1 MSTIRIRISSQ
12 TAFKTAELVSNSIL
26 LATNAY
32 LAGAGI
38 HNQFRNRKRE
48 RIAEN
53 LQMAA
58 EIASTMAGLAQVV
71 TSSLDKHHAS
81 DT

>member
-1 MSTIRIRISSQ
+1 MGTIRFRFSSN
-12 TAFKTAELVSNSIL
+12 TAIKTAELVSNTIL
-26 LATNAY
+26 LATNTY

-38 HNQFRNRKRE
+38 HNSFRNRKRE

-58 EIASTMAGLAQVV
+58 EIASTVAGLAQVV
-71 TSSLDKHHAS
+71 TSSLNKHHVT
-81 DT
+81 DH